1 MVTAGVDPSTESPTH
16 PPTLVALVEERLR
29 WLDLLLINLVPVVL
43 LGVFLFPHP
52 VRERLALDYAAPT
65 LATAFTS
72 HYVHLFF
79 WHLVLNLLGY
89 MLLVPVAYFLALTS
103 GRRQEFFVVF
113 VTFLLIFPLVL
124 SGFNL
129 LFVRPGIS
137 VGFSGVLMAF
147 VGYLPAVI
155 YRYAETHLQL
165 PKTRNH
171 SSWLFF
177 FGLSFVSILA
187 LPGFYGLALAT
198 AGVLAGVLF
207 VLPLLDS
214 IGQQHAFRLQ
224 DFVNT
229 AGYAEL
235 AGVGLLLFFGYP
247 LVALP
252 ANIAVE
258 GGVVNTY
265 IHVLGYSL
273 GYMVVYVER
282 LVTSVYG

>member
-1 MVTAGVDPSTESPTH
+1 MVTAGVDPSADSLTY
-16 PPTLVALVEERLR
+16 PPTLVALVEDRLR
-29 WLDLLLINLVPVVL
+29 WFDLLLVNLVPVVL
-43 LGVFLFPHP
+43 LGVFLLPRSI
-52 VRERLALDYAAPT
+52 REQLALDYAAPT

-72 HYVHLFF
+72 HYVHLFI

-89 MLLVPVAYFLALTS
+89 MLLVSVAYFLALTS

-113 VTFLLIFPLVL
+113 VTFLFAFPPIL

-129 LFVRPGIS
+129 LFIRPGTS

-147 VGYLPAVI
+147 VGYLPAAI

-165 PKTRNH
+165 PETRNH

-177 FGLSFVSILA
+177 FGLAFVSVLA
-187 LPGFYGLALAT
+187 LPGVYGLALAT

-224 DFVNT
+224 NFVNT

-235 AGVGLLLFFGYP
+235 AGIGVLLFFGYP

-252 ANIAVE
+252 ANLAVE

-282 LVTSVYG
+282 LVTSIY